1 MTAQS
6 SSALDTPIETKTA
19 PSRAADCEVAIV
31 GAGPY
36 GIAAGAFLK
45 NLGIETQVFGKP
57 MEFWAEKMPAGM
69 LLRSPRIASNIA
81 DPFNERTLE
90 AFEAHRGISS
100 KSPLPLETFVEYGR
114 WFQQQVLPH
123 VDNREVA
130 KVEFL
135 ANTFRLTL
143 VDGSSFF
150 SKRVVIAAGIASFQ
164 RIPTEFR
171 PLSRQHVTHCYSG
184 FDVRGYRGKKVAV
197 IGAGQSALES
207 AALLSE
213 NGAEVDV
220 IAKIGALRWIGQ
232 NPWLHKLGPIST
244 MLYSKHDIGPAG
256 ISRLVAS
263 PHIMRRIPLG
273 LRDRIRTRAVRPA
286 GSAWLPNRL
295 KNVNLRTN
303 CFVGQARSSGSMAIL
318 QLSDGNTISVDHV
331 ILGTGYSVD
340 ITKFSFLPAEL
351 LQRVALFGGYPVLK
365 SGFESTLTGLHFIG
379 ATAARSFGPL
389 LYFVTGT
396 EFAARE
402 LSSKISMGREV
413 SQ

>member
-6 SSALDTPIETKTA
+6 SSALDTSIETKTA
-19 PSRAADCEVAIV
+19 PPRAADCEVAIV

-81 DPFNERTLE
+81 DPLNERTLE

-100 KSPLPLETFVEYGR
+100 KAPLPLETFVEYGL
-114 WFQQQVLPH
+114 WFQQQVLPQ

-164 RIPTEFR
+164 RIPTEFL

-232 NPWLHKLGPIST
+232 HPWLHKLGPISA

-303 CFVGQARSSGSMAIL
+303 CFVGQARSSGSMATL
-318 QLSDGNTISVDHV
+318 QLSDGNAISVDHV

-340 ITKFSFLPAEL
+340 IRKFSFLPAEL
-351 LQRVALFGGYPVLK
+351 LQRVSIFGGYPVLK

-402 LSSKISMGREV
+402 LSSKISMDREV

>member
-19 PSRAADCEVAIV
+19 PPRAADCEVAIV

-81 DPFNERTLE
+81 DPLNERTLD

-100 KSPLPLETFVEYGR
+100 KAPLPLETFVEYGR

-123 VDNREVA
+123 LDSREVA

-135 ANTFRLTL
+135 ANRFRLTL

-184 FDVRGYRGKKVAV
+184 FDVRAYRG
-197 IGAGQSALES
+197 
-207 AALLSE
+207 
-213 NGAEVDV
+213 
-220 IAKIGALRWIGQ
+220 
-232 NPWLHKLGPIST
+232 
-244 MLYSKHDIGPAG
+244 
-256 ISRLVAS
+256 
-263 PHIMRRIPLG
+263 
-273 LRDRIRTRAVRPA
+273 
-286 GSAWLPNRL
+286 
-295 KNVNLRTN
+295 
-303 CFVGQARSSGSMAIL
+303 
-318 QLSDGNTISVDHV
+318 
-331 ILGTGYSVD
+331 
-340 ITKFSFLPAEL
+340 
-351 LQRVALFGGYPVLK
+351 
-365 SGFESTLTGLHFIG
+365 
-379 ATAARSFGPL
+379 
-389 LYFVTGT
+389 
-396 EFAARE
+396 
-402 LSSKISMGREV
+402 
-413 SQ
+413 